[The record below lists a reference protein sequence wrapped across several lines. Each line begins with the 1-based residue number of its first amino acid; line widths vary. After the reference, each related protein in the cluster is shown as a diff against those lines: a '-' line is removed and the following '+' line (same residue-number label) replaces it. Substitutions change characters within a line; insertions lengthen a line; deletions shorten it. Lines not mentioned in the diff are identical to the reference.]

1 MIKIKSKDT
10 LKSKKTKSSL
20 SKINDLKKH
29 VWGLGIEH
37 EMHIFH
43 KPKITK
49 NNIKDFTIFNSYD
62 FVQKILEEKENSST
76 TDLSYDDYIFLKD
89 KVPFETSG
97 RRCNDKWVIKAV
109 PVKMPEF
116 ITFDPFCSIEKDRD
130 IKNMTNDIVKEKER
144 FYEILMRNKDVQ
156 KLVKKYG
163 EFSEYPFGMTR
174 YLKCPKSIKSDLSY
188 SFENDKN
195 GNPLLLPEYNGSYHI
210 TMTLPHKK
218 SITNKKFIKIHQ
230 NFCNQLQWLE
240 PLLLTAYFSG
250 DEYAPGSLDERV
262 RGSFRVMIIGWG
274 NLAGTDVRLLEKG
287 IGRYAK
293 TPTYW
298 RTGLEFKDVNKLK
311 PCYKPSPMAKKENA
325 ITSLSSDFRT
335 FGSTDPSRPMHRESG
350 IGMTKPNGI
359 EFRIFD
365 HFSDKYITHLLMLI
379 SLVAEN
385 SRVTETKGYVYENK
399 IWIKELHNI
408 MKNGY
413 KAQIS
418 KKYVDLLRSKLGLKI
433 NTSSIIAID
442 IFKQIYKELWDK
454 NIDGDWT
461 KIFHSLNV
469 PEYDTIVFPEVN
481 KKAWQFAFMVKL
493 NNNPKL
499 LDKFNMLSKYLNEN
513 KDISFTKFS
522 LNIIKL
528 FGERWRH
535 DDVDIAYFYDFMKY
549 DILEKYVKLTKN
561 EFGIITRICV
571 VNEIPMYKNFNTDI
585 VDYFSDDVLRNI

>member
-43 KPKITK
+43 KPKRTK

-218 SITNKKFIKIHQ
+218 SITNK
-230 NFCNQLQWLE
+230 N
-240 PLLLTAYFSG
+240 
-250 DEYAPGSLDERV
+250 
-262 RGSFRVMIIGWG
+262 
-274 NLAGTDVRLLEKG
+274 
-287 IGRYAK
+287 
-293 TPTYW
+293 
-298 RTGLEFKDVNKLK
+298 
-311 PCYKPSPMAKKENA
+311 
-325 ITSLSSDFRT
+325 
-335 FGSTDPSRPMHRESG
+335 
-350 IGMTKPNGI
+350 
-359 EFRIFD
+359 
-365 HFSDKYITHLLMLI
+365 
-379 SLVAEN
+379 
-385 SRVTETKGYVYENK
+385 
-399 IWIKELHNI
+399 
-408 MKNGY
+408 
-413 KAQIS
+413 
-418 KKYVDLLRSKLGLKI
+418 
-433 NTSSIIAID
+433 
-442 IFKQIYKELWDK
+442 
-454 NIDGDWT
+454 
-461 KIFHSLNV
+461 
-469 PEYDTIVFPEVN
+469 
-481 KKAWQFAFMVKL
+481 
-493 NNNPKL
+493 
-499 LDKFNMLSKYLNEN
+499 
-513 KDISFTKFS
+513 
-522 LNIIKL
+522 NIIY
-528 FGERWRH
+528 E
-535 DDVDIAYFYDFMKY
+535 Y
-549 DILEKYVKLTKN
+549 
-561 EFGIITRICV
+561 
-571 VNEIPMYKNFNTDI
+571 
-585 VDYFSDDVLRNI
+585 